1 MVCLFVILSVSK
13 TFVLF
18 TKRNIIRIIKKE
30 VDNSEK
36 VIQVKKEKK
45 YFFVMYESLIRC

>member
-1 MVCLFVILSVSK
+1 MVCVFVILSVSK

-30 VDNSEK
+30 VDNSEI
-36 VIQVKKEKK
+36 VIQVKKKK
-45 YFFVMYESLIRC
+45 YFLLCMRVG